1 MQIINEVLS
10 HCKELD
16 LEERTVKKLKQV
28 YMERSRDKVI
38 AVRSAAATGLCML
51 QNPIE
56 PDEDILKLVSTNMQY
71 DPVGSIR
78 VIYAERILVH
88 PLTTDSIQS
97 RLRDEDILVRLAIL
111 KNLKEHARIQQLPI
125 KLRHEVIYSLQDR
138 NEVVITATEAIFTSN
153 WCVKDSLLVV
163 LSLLD
168 VETTELPGELFLH
181 AIFSYEQRRQNAV
194 FTEQVSVSLTQL
206 TSLTSFYLY
215 CYVRYL
221 FEQQREQEID
231 FLIPDIPSFCDI
243 VRSASENASQPQV
256 FFALE
261 RCLQYL
267 DISDPACKDA
277 VLQLLRQLLVNPKI
291 TTEEASALLSAL
303 LNLLDDENAFLRY
316 VSTIQ
321 MTTSEVMLLIGEIE
335 DSSPSS
341 DDALL
346 SLTKSVFRLLS
357 SKAFSRGD
365 VRSLFDRIVVR
376 NLGSAIPAQ
385 RCAAVSSLASAAIF
399 WRDMATQYLGLLM
412 CMASEDDE
420 DPAVKSAA
428 ISALVDVTITFGEME
443 GVSLEEVSST
453 LARLVFSAGET
464 VQCAACEGVSRL
476 FLFDKLRS
484 VHVLSSLLLLWGNT
498 QGVISS
504 LFDSS
509 TAKRPRL
516 RQILSVFFPSYC
528 NPEQDKNCLFS
539 GEAVIYTIKGVGEAA
554 ISDRFPMVAA
564 MSRYFLWG
572 WRAMLRVAR

>member
-16 LEERTVKKLKQV
+16 LEERTIKKLKQV

-38 AVRSAAATGLCML
+38 AVRSAAAAGLCML

-399 WRDMATQYLGLLM
+399 WRDMATQYLGLLI

-528 NPEQDKNCLFS
+528 NPEQDKNCLFLS
-539 GEAVIYTIKGVGEAA
+539 EAVIYTIKGVGEAA

>member
-16 LEERTVKKLKQV
+16 LEERTIKKLKQV

-38 AVRSAAATGLCML
+38 AVRSAAAAGLCML

-528 NPEQDKNCLFS
+528 NPEQDKNCLFLS
-539 GEAVIYTIKGVGEAA
+539 EAVIYTIKGVGEAA

>member
-1 MQIINEVLS
+1 MLS

-16 LEERTVKKLKQV
+16 LEERTIKKLKQV

-38 AVRSAAATGLCML
+38 AVRSAAAAGLCML

-303 LNLLDDENAFLRY
+303 LNLLDDENAFLMY

-346 SLTKSVFRLLS
+346 SLIKSVFRLLS

-528 NPEQDKNCLFS
+528 NPEQDKNCLFLS
-539 GEAVIYTIKGVGEAA
+539 EAVIYTIKGVGEAA

>member
-1 MQIINEVLS
+1 MLS

-16 LEERTVKKLKQV
+16 LEERTIKKLKQV

-51 QNPIE
+51 QNPTE

-231 FLIPDIPSFCDI
+231 FLIPDIPSFCAI

-528 NPEQDKNCLFS
+528 NPEQDKNCLFLS
-539 GEAVIYTIKGVGEAA
+539 EAVIYTIKGVGEAA

>member
-1 MQIINEVLS
+1 
-10 HCKELD
+10 
-16 LEERTVKKLKQV
+16 
-28 YMERSRDKVI
+28 
-38 AVRSAAATGLCML
+38 ML

-243 VRSASENASQPQV
+243 VRSASENVSQPQV

-498 QGVISS
+498 QGGH
-504 LFDSS
+504 F
-509 TAKRPRL
+509 
-516 RQILSVFFPSYC
+516 
-528 NPEQDKNCLFS
+528 
-539 GEAVIYTIKGVGEAA
+539 
-554 ISDRFPMVAA
+554 
-564 MSRYFLWG
+564 
-572 WRAMLRVAR
+572 

>member
-1 MQIINEVLS
+1 MLS

-16 LEERTVKKLKQV
+16 LEERTIKKLKQV

-38 AVRSAAATGLCML
+38 AVRSAAAAGLCML

-88 PLTTDSIQS
+88 PFTTDSIQS

-528 NPEQDKNCLFS
+528 NPEQDKNCLFLS
-539 GEAVIYTIKGVGEAA
+539 EAVIYTIKGVGEAA

>member
-1 MQIINEVLS
+1 MLS

-16 LEERTVKKLKQV
+16 LEERTIKKLKQV

-38 AVRSAAATGLCML
+38 AVRSAAAAGLCML

-88 PLTTDSIQS
+88 PFTTDSIQS

-277 VLQLLRQLLVNPKI
+277 VLQLLRQLLVNQKI

-528 NPEQDKNCLFS
+528 NPEQDKNCLFLS
-539 GEAVIYTIKGVGEAA
+539 EAVIYTIKGVGEAA

>member
-16 LEERTVKKLKQV
+16 LEERTIKKLKQV

-231 FLIPDIPSFCDI
+231 FLIPDIPSFCAI

-528 NPEQDKNCLFS
+528 NPEQDKNCLFLS
-539 GEAVIYTIKGVGEAA
+539 EAVIYTIKGVGEAA

-572 WRAMLRVAR
+572 WRAKLRVAR

>member
-16 LEERTVKKLKQV
+16 LEERTIKKLKQV

-111 KNLKEHARIQQLPI
+111 KNLKEHARIQQLSI

-231 FLIPDIPSFCDI
+231 CLIPDIPSFCAI

-528 NPEQDKNCLFS
+528 NPEQDKNCLFLS
-539 GEAVIYTIKGVGEAA
+539 EAVIYTIKGVGEAA

-572 WRAMLRVAR
+572 WRAKLRVAR

>member
-16 LEERTVKKLKQV
+16 LEERTIKKLKQV

-38 AVRSAAATGLCML
+38 AVRSAAAAGLCML

-88 PLTTDSIQS
+88 PFTTDSIQS

-277 VLQLLRQLLVNPKI
+277 VLQLLRQLLVNQKI

-528 NPEQDKNCLFS
+528 NPEQDKNCLFLS
-539 GEAVIYTIKGVGEAA
+539 EAVIYTIKGVGEAA

>member
-16 LEERTVKKLKQV
+16 LEERTIKKLKQV

-38 AVRSAAATGLCML
+38 AVRSAAAAGLCML

-88 PLTTDSIQS
+88 PFTTDSIQS

-399 WRDMATQYLGLLM
+399 WRDMATQYLGLLI

-528 NPEQDKNCLFS
+528 NPEQDKNCLFLS
-539 GEAVIYTIKGVGEAA
+539 EAVIYTIKGVGEAA

-572 WRAMLRVAR
+572 WRAKLRVAR

>member
-16 LEERTVKKLKQV
+16 LEERTIKKLKQV

-38 AVRSAAATGLCML
+38 AVRSAAAAGLCML

-88 PLTTDSIQS
+88 PFTTDSIQS

-111 KNLKEHARIQQLPI
+111 KNLKEHARIQQLSI

-231 FLIPDIPSFCDI
+231 CLIPDIPSFCAI

-528 NPEQDKNCLFS
+528 NPEQDKNCLFLS
-539 GEAVIYTIKGVGEAA
+539 EAVIYTIKGVGEAA

>member
-1 MQIINEVLS
+1 MLS

-16 LEERTVKKLKQV
+16 LEERTIKKLKQV

-38 AVRSAAATGLCML
+38 AVRSAAAAGLCML
-51 QNPIE
+51 QNPID

-243 VRSASENASQPQV
+243 VRFASENASQPQV

-316 VSTIQ
+316 VFTIQ

-528 NPEQDKNCLFS
+528 NPEQDKNCLFLS
-539 GEAVIYTIKGVGEAA
+539 EAVIYTIKGVGEAA

>member
-16 LEERTVKKLKQV
+16 LEERTIKKLKQV

-111 KNLKEHARIQQLPI
+111 KNLKEHARIQQLSI

-231 FLIPDIPSFCDI
+231 CLIPDIPSFCAI

-528 NPEQDKNCLFS
+528 NPEQDKNCLFLS
-539 GEAVIYTIKGVGEAA
+539 EAVIYTIKGVGEAA

>member
-16 LEERTVKKLKQV
+16 LEERTIKKLKQV

-38 AVRSAAATGLCML
+38 AVRSAAAAGLCML

-88 PLTTDSIQS
+88 PFTTDSIQS

-528 NPEQDKNCLFS
+528 NPEQDKNCLFLS
-539 GEAVIYTIKGVGEAA
+539 EAVIYTIKGVGEAA

>member
-1 MQIINEVLS
+1 MLS

-16 LEERTVKKLKQV
+16 LEERTIKKLKQV

-38 AVRSAAATGLCML
+38 AVRSAAAAGLCML

-231 FLIPDIPSFCDI
+231 CLIPDIPSFCAI

-291 TTEEASALLSAL
+291 ATEEASALLSAL

-528 NPEQDKNCLFS
+528 NPEQDKNCLFLS
-539 GEAVIYTIKGVGEAA
+539 EAVIYTIKGVGEAA

-572 WRAMLRVAR
+572 WRAKLRVAR

>member
-1 MQIINEVLS
+1 MLS

-16 LEERTVKKLKQV
+16 LEERTIKKLKQV

-38 AVRSAAATGLCML
+38 AVRSAAAAGLCML

-231 FLIPDIPSFCDI
+231 FLIPDIPSFCAI

-528 NPEQDKNCLFS
+528 NPEQDKNCLFLS
-539 GEAVIYTIKGVGEAA
+539 EAVIYTIKGVGEAA

-572 WRAMLRVAR
+572 WRAMLRVVR

>member
-16 LEERTVKKLKQV
+16 LEERTIKKLKQV

-231 FLIPDIPSFCDI
+231 CLIPDIPSFCAI

-528 NPEQDKNCLFS
+528 NPEQDKNCLFLS
-539 GEAVIYTIKGVGEAA
+539 EAVIYTIKGVGEAA

-572 WRAMLRVAR
+572 WRAKLRVAR

>member
-1 MQIINEVLS
+1 MLS

-16 LEERTVKKLKQV
+16 LEERTIKKLKQV

-51 QNPIE
+51 QNPTE

-231 FLIPDIPSFCDI
+231 FLIPDIPSFCAI

-303 LNLLDDENAFLRY
+303 LNLLDDQNAFLRY

-528 NPEQDKNCLFS
+528 NPEQDKNCLFLS
-539 GEAVIYTIKGVGEAA
+539 EAVIYTIKGVGEAA

>member
-16 LEERTVKKLKQV
+16 LEERTIKKLKQV

-38 AVRSAAATGLCML
+38 AVRSAAAAGLCML

-509 TAKRPRL
+509 TAKRPHL

-528 NPEQDKNCLFS
+528 NPEQDKNCLFLS
-539 GEAVIYTIKGVGEAA
+539 EAVIYTIKGVGEAA

>member
-1 MQIINEVLS
+1 MLS

-16 LEERTVKKLKQV
+16 LEERTIKKLKQV

-111 KNLKEHARIQQLPI
+111 KNLKEHARIQQLSI

-231 FLIPDIPSFCDI
+231 CLIPDIPSFCAI

-528 NPEQDKNCLFS
+528 NPEQDKNCLFLS
-539 GEAVIYTIKGVGEAA
+539 EAVIYTIKGVGEAA

>member
-16 LEERTVKKLKQV
+16 LEERTIKKLKQV

-38 AVRSAAATGLCML
+38 AVRSAAAAGLCML

-231 FLIPDIPSFCDI
+231 CLIPDIPSFCAI

-528 NPEQDKNCLFS
+528 NPEQDKNCLFLS
-539 GEAVIYTIKGVGEAA
+539 EAVIYTIKGVGEAA

-572 WRAMLRVAR
+572 WRAKLRVAR

>member
-16 LEERTVKKLKQV
+16 LEERTIKKLKQV

-51 QNPIE
+51 QNPTE

-231 FLIPDIPSFCDI
+231 FLIPDIPSFCAI

-528 NPEQDKNCLFS
+528 NPEQDKNCLFLS
-539 GEAVIYTIKGVGEAA
+539 EAVIYTIKGVGEAA

>member
-16 LEERTVKKLKQV
+16 LEERTIKKLKQV

-231 FLIPDIPSFCDI
+231 FLIPDIPSFCAI

-291 TTEEASALLSAL
+291 TTEEVSALLSAL

-528 NPEQDKNCLFS
+528 NPEQDKNCLFLS
-539 GEAVIYTIKGVGEAA
+539 EAVIYTIKGVGEAA

-572 WRAMLRVAR
+572 WRAKLRVAR

>member
-38 AVRSAAATGLCML
+38 AVRSAAAAGLCML

-88 PLTTDSIQS
+88 PFTTDSIQS

-498 QGVISS
+498 QGGH
-504 LFDSS
+504 F
-509 TAKRPRL
+509 
-516 RQILSVFFPSYC
+516 
-528 NPEQDKNCLFS
+528 
-539 GEAVIYTIKGVGEAA
+539 
-554 ISDRFPMVAA
+554 
-564 MSRYFLWG
+564 
-572 WRAMLRVAR
+572 

>member
-1 MQIINEVLS
+1 M
-10 HCKELD
+10 
-16 LEERTVKKLKQV
+16 
-28 YMERSRDKVI
+28 
-38 AVRSAAATGLCML
+38 
-51 QNPIE
+51 
-56 PDEDILKLVSTNMQY
+56 
-71 DPVGSIR
+71 
-78 VIYAERILVH
+78 
-88 PLTTDSIQS
+88 
-97 RLRDEDILVRLAIL
+97 
-111 KNLKEHARIQQLPI
+111 
-125 KLRHEVIYSLQDR
+125 
-138 NEVVITATEAIFTSN
+138 
-153 WCVKDSLLVV
+153 
-163 LSLLD
+163 
-168 VETTELPGELFLH
+168 
-181 AIFSYEQRRQNAV
+181 
-194 FTEQVSVSLTQL
+194 SVSLTQL

-277 VLQLLRQLLVNPKI
+277 VLQLLRQLLVNQKI

-498 QGVISS
+498 QGGH
-504 LFDSS
+504 F
-509 TAKRPRL
+509 
-516 RQILSVFFPSYC
+516 
-528 NPEQDKNCLFS
+528 
-539 GEAVIYTIKGVGEAA
+539 
-554 ISDRFPMVAA
+554 
-564 MSRYFLWG
+564 
-572 WRAMLRVAR
+572 

>member
-16 LEERTVKKLKQV
+16 LEERTIKKLKQV

-38 AVRSAAATGLCML
+38 AVRSAAAAGLCML

-231 FLIPDIPSFCDI
+231 VLIPDIPSFCDI

-528 NPEQDKNCLFS
+528 NPEQDKNCLFLS
-539 GEAVIYTIKGVGEAA
+539 EAVIYTIKGVGEAA

>member
-1 MQIINEVLS
+1 MLS
-10 HCKELD
+10 RCKELD
-16 LEERTVKKLKQV
+16 LEERTIKKLKQV

-38 AVRSAAATGLCML
+38 AVRSAAAAGLCLL
-51 QNPIE
+51 QNPID
-56 PDEDILKLVSTNMQY
+56 PDEDILTLISTNIQF

-78 VIYAERILVH
+78 VVYAERILVH
-88 PLTTDSIQS
+88 PLTTDAIQS

-125 KLRHEVIYSLQDR
+125 KLRHAVIYSLQDR
-138 NEVVITATEAIFTSN
+138 NEVVISATEAIFTSN

-168 VETTELPGELFLH
+168 IETTELPGELFLH
-181 AIFSYEQRRQNAV
+181 AIFAYEQRRQHPD
-194 FTEQVSVSLTQL
+194 FTNQVAVSLTQL

-215 CYVRYL
+215 CFVRFL
-221 FEQQREQEID
+221 FEQHREQEID
-231 FLIPDIPSFCDI
+231 SLIPDIPSFCDI

-256 FFALE
+256 FFSLE

-267 DISDPACKDA
+267 DISDPTCKNA
-277 VLQLLRQLLVNPKI
+277 ILQLLRQLLMNPKI

-316 VSTIQ
+316 DLPNQ
-321 MTTSEVMLLIGEIE
+321 MSASEVMLLIGEIE
-335 DSSPSS
+335 DLSPSS

-346 SLTKSVFRLLS
+346 SLTQSVFRLLS

-365 VRSLFDRIVVR
+365 VRSLFERIVVR
-376 NLGSAIPAQ
+376 NLGSAISAQ

-399 WRDMATQYLGLLM
+399 WRDMATQYISLLM
-412 CMASEDDE
+412 CMASEEDE
-420 DPAVKSAA
+420 DPAVKSVA

-453 LARLVFSAGET
+453 LARLVFSAGES

-484 VHVLSSLLLLWGNT
+484 IHVLSSLLLLWGNT
-498 QGVISS
+498 QGVICS

-528 NPEQDKNCLFS
+528 NPEMDKNCLFLS
-539 GEAVIYTIKGVGEAA
+539 EALIYTIKGIEEASIA
-554 ISDRFPMVAA
+554 DRFAMVAE

-572 WRAMLRVAR
+572 WRAELRVAR

>member
-16 LEERTVKKLKQV
+16 LEERTIKKLKQV

-231 FLIPDIPSFCDI
+231 FLIPDIPSFCAI

-528 NPEQDKNCLFS
+528 NPEQDKNCVFLS
-539 GEAVIYTIKGVGEAA
+539 EAVIYTIKGVGEAA

-572 WRAMLRVAR
+572 WRAKLRVAR